1 MPGGYHNINLINY
14 KQNEYRRKR
23 RRTAVKTKKGDT
35 KVSIEKVL
43 VKMGIEELMVM
54 PAIIVPKGIISNVD
68 NTIANRKMTEVV
80 TTIVRMTVLLIMIMV
95 ITAKTISLVMTI
107 AIVTVLTATIARTII
122 ATMAMDS
129 IKADMGIVSMEI
141 VNHLTMI
148 NVLII
153 ALISTTITNLRLQM
167 R

>member
-1 MPGGYHNINLINY
+1 
-14 KQNEYRRKR
+14 
-23 RRTAVKTKKGDT
+23 
-35 KVSIEKVL
+35 
-43 VKMGIEELMVM
+43 
-54 PAIIVPKGIISNVD
+54 
-68 NTIANRKMTEVV
+68 
-80 TTIVRMTVLLIMIMV
+80 MTVLLIMIMV

>member
-1 MPGGYHNINLINY
+1 
-14 KQNEYRRKR
+14 
-23 RRTAVKTKKGDT
+23 
-35 KVSIEKVL
+35 
-43 VKMGIEELMVM
+43 MGIEELMVM

-68 NTIANRKMTEVV
+68 STIVNRKMTEVV

-107 AIVTVLTATIARTII
+107 AIVTVLTATIDRTII

-129 IKADMGIVSMEI
+129 IKADMGIVIMEI

>member
-1 MPGGYHNINLINY
+1 M
-14 KQNEYRRKR
+14 
-23 RRTAVKTKKGDT
+23 
-35 KVSIEKVL
+35 SIEERDDAQQSRPRKVIP
-43 VKMGIEELMVM
+43 GI
-54 PAIIVPKGIISNVD
+54 
-68 NTIANRKMTEVV
+68 NREGAGQDGD
-80 TTIVRMTVLLIMIMV
+80 RR
-95 ITAKTISLVMTI
+95 AYGNAGYNRSEGNNFERRQYNRQPQNDRGGNNYRSYDRPSYNDYGLVMTI

-122 ATMAMDS
+122 ATMAMGS

>member
-1 MPGGYHNINLINY
+1 M
-14 KQNEYRRKR
+14 
-23 RRTAVKTKKGDT
+23 
-35 KVSIEKVL
+35 SIEERDDAQQSRPRKVIP
-43 VKMGIEELMVM
+43 GI
-54 PAIIVPKGIISNVD
+54 
-68 NTIANRKMTEVV
+68 NREGAGQDGDRRAYGNAGYNRSEGNNFERRQYNRQPQNDRGGNNYRSYDRPSYKDYGNNGQ
-80 TTIVRMTVLLIMIMV
+80 
-95 ITAKTISLVMTI
+95 TISLVMTI

-129 IKADMGIVSMEI
+129 IKSDMGIVSMGI